1 MARLQN
7 LQVCNEALACSDSQ
21 ATYSRPPMACNSSA
35 CQSNC
40 YRNQDDEATVEQDS
54 LRTNK
59 ADRLAATNGDSG
71 DTHLCFKCKAKER
84 MSSSEEGDDGRFC
97 SDCFRSN
104 LFAKFRQAVNS
115 NAMISP
121 SDKVLVAFSGGPCSR
136 VALQFVH
143 EMQVKAHKNFE
154 ASRDRSLQVFGVG
167 VAYIDET
174 SACPIPLH
182 EIDRTIQTIQ
192 SVVSSLSPPIKDL
205 HIVQIESVYSSNL
218 SDGREKLK
226 KLLDTVSDVT
236 GKEDLISHLRMLSLQ
251 KIAAENGYNR
261 LVLGT
266 CTSRI
271 ACHVISSTVK
281 GQGYS
286 LPADIQYVDA
296 RWEVPVAL
304 PLRDCLAQELNMLC
318 CADGLKTEELTK
330 TSFSGINDLVSSFVA
345 LLQEENPS
353 RESTIVRTAGK
364 LTPFNFSR
372 IPDLNESNGVP
383 LATKRRQK
391 RNNFKHV
398 NSLSSE
404 TFCAVCN
411 GPLNM
416 SDVQTL
422 RSFEA
427 GQVSSI
433 LAGTCCSSCQFQIL
447 PKDSI
452 SQELLLS
459 LLPPSMVARAMHGSP
474 SNSNSLREQ
483 IQEFLLSDD
492 EVES

>member
-1 MARLQN
+1 
-7 LQVCNEALACSDSQ
+7 
-21 ATYSRPPMACNSSA
+21 MACNSSA

-40 YRNQDDEATVEQDS
+40 YRNQHDENTIEQDLPPS
-54 LRTNK
+54 SRSDTAAAVEPRPVDTN
-59 ADRLAATNGDSG
+59 DDSSNTN
-71 DTHLCFKCKAKER
+71 LCFKCKSKER
-84 MSSSEEGDDGRFC
+84 MSSSGVGDDGRCC

-167 VAYIDET
+167 VAYINET
-174 SACPIPLH
+174 AACSIPAH
-182 EIDRTIQTIQ
+182 EIDRTIETIQ
-192 SVVSSLSPPIKDL
+192 SVVSSLCPPRKDL
-205 HIVQIESVYSSNL
+205 HIVQIESVYSSNF

-226 KLLDTVSDVT
+226 KLLDTVNDVT
-236 GKEDLISHLRMLSLQ
+236 GKEDLISYLRMLSLQ

-261 LVLGT
+261 LLVGT

-286 LPADIQYVDA
+286 LPADIQYIDA
-296 RWEVPVAL
+296 RWEVPVVL
-304 PLRDCLAQELNMLC
+304 PLLDCLAQELNMLC
-318 CADGLKTEELTK
+318 CVDSLKTVELTK
-330 TSFSGINDLVSSFVA
+330 KSSSGINDLVSSFVA
-345 LLQEENPS
+345 LLQVENPS

-372 IPDLNESNGVP
+372 IPDLNESDNVP

-398 NSLSSE
+398 NSISSE
-404 TFCAVCN
+404 SFCTVCN
-411 GPLNM
+411 GPLNT

-427 GQVSSI
+427 GQESSSI
-433 LAGTCCSSCQFQIL
+433 LGCTCCSSCQFQIL
-447 PKDSI
+447 PKDSL
-452 SQELLLS
+452 SQELFLS
-459 LLPPSMVARAMHGSP
+459 LLPPYMVARATHGSLG
-474 SNSNSLREQ
+474 NSNSLREQ

-492 EVES
+492 EAES